1 MSAAL
6 PPPEFVF
13 RRTAVVVCRDGTRVL
28 LRPVVP
34 DDKQA
39 LRDGFARMSPAS
51 RYQRFMSPIED
62 LTDEMLAYL
71 TEIDYVNHFAW
82 VALLADEPAGV
93 GVGVARYVRLRDE
106 PDVAEA
112 AVTVVDEWQ
121 GRGLGTILVD
131 ALGAVALQ
139 NGIQTIRGYVLE
151 ENRRMR
157 DVLEAAGARI
167 SHDSPG
173 LLRVEVDVAARAT
186 QVRGTPLG
194 AVLEALARGE
204 ASV

>member
-1 MSAAL
+1 VSAA
-6 PPPEFVF
+6 PPHPEFVF
-13 RRTAVVVCRDGTRVL
+13 RRTAVVALRDGTRVL

-51 RYQRFMSPIED
+51 RYQRFMSPIDD

-82 VALLADEPAGV
+82 VALLVDEPAGV

-139 NGIQTIRGYVLE
+139 NGIRTIRGYVLE

-173 LLRVEVDVAARAT
+173 LLRVEVDVAARAK

-204 ASV
+204 AGV